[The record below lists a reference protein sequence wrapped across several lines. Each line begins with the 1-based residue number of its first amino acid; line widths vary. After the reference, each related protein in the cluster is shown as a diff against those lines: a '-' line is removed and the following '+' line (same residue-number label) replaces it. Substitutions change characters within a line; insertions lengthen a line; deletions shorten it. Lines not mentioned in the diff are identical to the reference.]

1 MATLGELA
9 NVLRSKNAGPFQVTI
24 DMMFDDVAV
33 YLRVKGSGVVSSA
46 VIAPLYGLKTEEVR
60 IMPFDRVRAI
70 KITMPRRTGSH
81 GSGSAFD
88 RDVYGA
94 QQHGPLVDLL
104 IPSKK
109 PSRSKT

>member
-9 NVLRSKNAGPFQVTI
+9 DVMRSKNAGPFQITI
-24 DMMFDDVAV
+24 DLMFNDAAT
-33 YLRVKGSGVVSSA
+33 YRRVLDSAMVVPE
-46 VIAPLYGLKTEEVR
+46 VLAPLYGVDESLVR

-70 KITMPRRTGSH
+70 KITLPRRTGEH

-94 QQHGPLVDLL
+94 QQHGPLVDLP
-104 IPSKK
+104 IP
-109 PSRSKT
+109 